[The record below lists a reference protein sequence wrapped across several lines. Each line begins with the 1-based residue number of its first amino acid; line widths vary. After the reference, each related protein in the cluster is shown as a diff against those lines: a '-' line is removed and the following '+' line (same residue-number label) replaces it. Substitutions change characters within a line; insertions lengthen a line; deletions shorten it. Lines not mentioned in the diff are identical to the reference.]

1 MRPLFISHWT
11 QMLIKSKSGNRFP
24 TEKAG
29 DWHIWLVSIQVSSL
43 KVYVIRNVIEFCPK
57 FPLKSLSVQN
67 HYRFH
72 LLQGMVPGLDVPQLV
87 ELLRI
92 HRGEFSIDFEKGL
105 LCKCHKLFHFW
116 YLLGLF
122 GIHWGEFS
130 IDLWSSSALFNFS
143 IFTTFWHCLGF
154 WWNCW

>member
-1 MRPLFISHWT
+1 
-11 QMLIKSKSGNRFP
+11 MLIKSKSGNRFP
-24 TEKAG
+24 TEEAG
-29 DWHIWLVSIQVSSL
+29 DRHIWLVSIQVSSL

-92 HRGEFSIDFEKGL
+92 HRGEFSIDFEAAL
-105 LCKCHKLFHFW
+105 LFFT
-116 YLLGLF
+116 
-122 GIHWGEFS
+122 
-130 IDLWSSSALFNFS
+130 S

-154 WWNCW
+154 W